1 MLLLL
6 QQAVRTC
13 PLLSVL
19 LQVLLQHRWPG
30 TQPLLLLKAGM
41 NLQGPHC
48 LMQQQQQ
55 VLLLLQWL
63 LLVLVLGVK
72 LLLWLLVLCLLWLLR
87 RELLCQ

>member
-1 MLLLL
+1 
-6 QQAVRTC
+6 
-13 PLLSVL
+13 VL

-63 LLVLVLGVK
+63 LVLVLGVK